1 MTDTTEYRKLFWDTL
16 SELHDNSQE
25 SWDKIKAVYKP
36 PMMLCRFRSVNQNT
50 LQQLQENKVYFSS
63 ADYYD
68 DPFDTYF
75 YLNHAEIRQ
84 ELERL
89 KQLLD
94 NCTGEQLC
102 DVFTKMYGGDIDGK
116 IISLALEDVRKNPLD
131 YQQLEK
137 KISQI
142 KDAIQKQVFS
152 VCFCDNPKN
161 ETLWL
166 KYADNHRGFVLNF
179 DMTDSKVFPY
189 KGKKDTYD
197 DKYVYLKNP
206 PNVYPIYYSD
216 HKYDATKYAI
226 GVQALSMIPL
236 CMEKANPHIYQQQRN
251 TLLWEIE
258 RISLIKKKCHENDQ
272 EWRML
277 CPFVGPLRPV
287 IDMKPTSIALGLR
300 MPEYERR
307 LVISA
312 AKVAG
317 IESINEMYIDDMDE
331 LRMRPVV
338 KQDD

>member
-1 MTDTTEYRKLFWDTL
+1 M
-16 SELHDNSQE
+16 
-25 SWDKIKAVYKP
+25 
-36 PMMLCRFRSVNQNT
+36 
-50 LQQLQENKVYFSS
+50 
-63 ADYYD
+63 
-68 DPFDTYF
+68 
-75 YLNHAEIRQ
+75 
-84 ELERL
+84 
-89 KQLLD
+89 
-94 NCTGEQLC
+94 
-102 DVFTKMYGGDIDGK
+102 
-116 IISLALEDVRKNPLD
+116 
-131 YQQLEK
+131 
-137 KISQI
+137 
-142 KDAIQKQVFS
+142 
-152 VCFCDNPKN
+152 
-161 ETLWL
+161 
-166 KYADNHRGFVLNF
+166 
-179 DMTDSKVFPY
+179 
-189 KGKKDTYD
+189 
-197 DKYVYLKNP
+197 
-206 PNVYPIYYSD
+206 YPIYYSD